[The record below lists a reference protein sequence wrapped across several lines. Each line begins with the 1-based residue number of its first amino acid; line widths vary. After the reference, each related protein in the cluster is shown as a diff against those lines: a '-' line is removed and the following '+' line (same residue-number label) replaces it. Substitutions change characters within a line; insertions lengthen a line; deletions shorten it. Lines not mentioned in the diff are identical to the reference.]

1 MPITMANTSNTMV
14 KGTTVMMTR
23 FKVSM
28 PSVSVSEVVGMGT
41 AKATEETV
49 SVLRRMFTA
58 VSSRIST
65 Y

>member
-1 MPITMANTSNTMV
+1 MAKTSNTMV
-14 KGTTVMMTR
+14 KGTTVMMTM

-28 PSVSVSEVVGMGT
+28 TSASVSEVVGMGT
-41 AKATEETV
+41 TKAAEETV
-49 SVLRRMFTA
+49 SVLKRMFTA